1 MKKIFQ
7 LIILF
12 FLANTVFA
20 QNKNGPLP
28 NDVYG
33 MKNTS
38 DIHVSPDGNW
48 VVYVVSTVDT
58 TKDSWNDDIWTTSWD
73 GKQTIQLTNS
83 TEDESSPLFS
93 PDGKYISFLSSRKI
107 GEESDDDDDD
117 HSQVWLLDRRG
128 GEAKSISDVK
138 SSIKDY
144 CWSPDGKHILLVMK
158 DQDFSD
164 TSKTKERLPYVIDR
178 YHFKE
183 DYTGYL
189 DRRATH
195 FYLLDIESGDI
206 DTLTSGKYDESS
218 PAFSPD
224 GKQIAFVSNRT
235 EDPDKNENSDIY
247 VMDAKPGADMKQ
259 LTTWEGSDTDPR
271 WSTDGKWIAYQQSF
285 SNEKFTM
292 FGNNIL
298 ALISSN
304 GGTPKLLSAGVERN
318 IVEHQWSKDGNS
330 IAALME
336 DNRRCTVVLFGLDGK
351 EISRP
356 GDGDHAI
363 FELQLNKANGQWAT
377 LMSDPHLPF
386 EVFVLENG
394 VNRRLTTFQED
405 FIQSV
410 SLAKVEGF
418 QSVSKDGTLV
428 PGLLYT
434 PSNAAKNKPLPL
446 IMYIH
451 GGPVG
456 QDDYEFEMTAQMLA
470 EKGFAV
476 AQINYR
482 GSTGSNNNHIRA
494 IMGDW
499 GDKEVIDI
507 NGAVDYLIEKGIAD
521 STKLGIF
528 GWSYGGILTDYSIA
542 TNQRFKAASSG
553 AGSAL
558 QLSMY
563 GTDQYITQYNNEL
576 GPPWKNLDKWIQ
588 ISYPFLHADR
598 INTPTLFMASQ
609 NDFNVPVAGAEQ
621 MYQALKTTGVPT
633 ELVIYP
639 NQNHGL
645 EVPSYIAD
653 RLQRYIDWFSKY
665 LK

>member
-1 MKKIFQ
+1 MKKILQ
-7 LIILF
+7 IIILF
-12 FLANTVFA
+12 FIANSLFA
-20 QNKNGPLP
+20 QSKKGPQP
-28 NDVYG
+28 EDIYR

-48 VVYVVSTVDT
+48 VVYVVSSVDT
-58 TKDSWNDDIWTTSWD
+58 TKDSWNDDIWMTSWD

-107 GEESDDDDDD
+107 GGESDDDDDD

-144 CWSPDGKHILLVMK
+144 CWSPDGKNILLVMK
-158 DQDFSD
+158 DKDFSD
-164 TSKTKERLPYVIDR
+164 TSKTKERLPYVMDR
-178 YHFKE
+178 YHFKA

-195 FYLLDIESGDI
+195 FYLLNIASGNI
-206 DTLTSGKYDESS
+206 DTLTTGKYDEGS
-218 PAFSPD
+218 PVFSPD

-235 EDPDKNENSDIY
+235 EDPDKNENSDIF
-247 VMDAKPGADMKQ
+247 VMDAKPGAAMKQ
-259 LTTWEGSDTDPR
+259 LTTWEGSDSDPR
-271 WSTDGKWIAYQQSF
+271 WSPDGKWIAYQQSF

-292 FGNNIL
+292 FGNNVL

-318 IVEHQWSKDGNS
+318 IVEQQWSKDGNS
-330 IAALME
+330 IATLME
-336 DNRRCTVVLFGLDGK
+336 DNRRCSVVLFGLDGN

-363 FELQLNKANGQWAT
+363 FELQLNQANGQWAT

-394 VNRRLTTFQED
+394 VNRRLTIFQEEY
-405 FIQSV
+405 IHSV

-418 QSVSKDGTLV
+418 QSESKDGTLV

-434 PSNAAKNKPLPL
+434 PSNATKNTPLPL

-476 AQINYR
+476 AQVNYR

-507 NGAVDYLIEKGIAD
+507 NGAVDYLIKKGIAD
-521 STKLGIF
+521 STRLGIF
-528 GWSYGGILTDYSIA
+528 GWSYGGILTDYCIA

-563 GTDQYITQYNNEL
+563 GTDQYITQYNNEI
-576 GPPWKNLDKWIQ
+576 GPPWKNIEKWIQ
-588 ISYPFLHADR
+588 ISYPFFHADR

-645 EVPSYIAD
+645 AVPSYIAD
-653 RLQRYIDWFSKY
+653 RQQRYIDWFSKY

>member
-1 MKKIFQ
+1 MKRFYPLLILMTFSFAATAQIKKGPQPVDIYKMKK
-7 LIILF
+7 
-12 FLANTVFA
+12 
-20 QNKNGPLP
+20 
-28 NDVYG
+28 
-33 MKNTS
+33 TS
-38 DIHVSPDGNW
+38 DIQVSPDGKW
-48 VVYVVSTVDT
+48 VVYTVTTDDT
-58 TKDSWNDDIWTTSWD
+58 AHDGWNDDIWMTSWD
-73 GKQTIQLTNS
+73 GTQTIQLTNS

-93 PDGKYISFLSSRKI
+93 PDGKYISFISARKI
-107 GEESDDDDDD
+107 GDDDEDDAND
-117 HSQVWLLDRRG
+117 KGQVWLMDRRG

-138 SSIKDY
+138 SGIKDY
-144 CWSPDGKHILLVMK
+144 CWSPDGKSILLVMK

-164 TSKTKERLPYVIDR
+164 TSKINARLPFVIDR
-178 YHFKE
+178 YHFKA

-195 FYLLDIESGDI
+195 FYLLNIASGNI
-206 DTLTSGKYDESS
+206 DTLTSGKYDETS

-224 GKQIAFVSNRT
+224 GKQIVFVSNRT

-247 VMDAKPGADMKQ
+247 VMEAKPGAKMKQ
-259 LTTWEGSDTDPR
+259 LTTWEGADTDPQ
-271 WSTDGKWIAYQQSF
+271 WSPDGKTIAYMQSF

-292 FGNNIL
+292 FGNDNL
-298 ALISSN
+298 AIISKD
-304 GGTPKLLSAGVERN
+304 GGTPKLLSAAVERN
-318 IVEHQWSKDGNS
+318 ITAHQWSKDGNS
-330 IAALME
+330 IATLM
-336 DNRRCTVVLFGLDGK
+336 DDDRRSSVVLFGLDGK

-356 GDGDHAI
+356 GNGDRA
-363 FELQLNKANGQWAT
+363 FVELQLNKATGQWAT
-377 LMSDPHLPF
+377 LLTDPHMPY
-386 EVFVLENG
+386 EVYALENG
-394 VNRRLTTFQED
+394 VTRRLTTFQD
-405 FIQSV
+405 DYIKSV
-410 SLAKVEGF
+410 SLANVSGF
-418 QSVSKDGTLV
+418 ESKSKDGTMV
-428 PGLLYT
+428 SGILYT
-434 PSNAAKNKPLPL
+434 PSTASKNKALPL

-456 QDDYEFEMTAQMLA
+456 QDDYEFDMTAQILA

-476 AQINYR
+476 AQVNYR
-482 GSTGSNNNHIRA
+482 GSSGKTNDYIRA

-528 GWSYGGILTDYSIA
+528 GWSYGGILTDYCIA

-563 GTDQYITQYNNEL
+563 GVDQYVTQYNNEI
-576 GPPWKNLDKWIQ
+576 GPPWKNLDKWIK
-588 ISYPFLHADR
+588 ISYAFLHADR

-621 MYQALKTTGVPT
+621 MYQALKTTGIPT

-639 NQNHGL
+639 GQNHGII
-645 EVPSYIAD
+645 VPSYIAD
-653 RLQRYIDWFSKY
+653 RWQRYIDWFSKY